1 MEKMMK
7 KIVWILFILLAFLG
21 CSRSSLQLHK
31 SEKLI
36 LDYNKKEFLL
46 TNKIEKQ
53 KSLNYKDLFIE
64 QYKLSDKSG
73 RVLFYEDVRTALD
86 YELNFGG
93 LYTIMYVFDNSKKY
107 TEVYRRNNLRL
118 VQLELKNSKYVNI
131 LLQASDTQ
139 VISYVYGFSNYEF
152 LELAKKLKADD
163 KTEIKRLQYEGL
175 SLSVSDAPLSNWND
189 KLVFFTPLI
198 TPFRSLGKL

>member
-1 MEKMMK
+1 MK
-7 KIVWILFILLAFLG
+7 KIVWILFILLVFLG

-118 VQLELKNSKYVNI
+118 VQLELKNSKYLN
-131 LLQASDTQ
+131 LLIQASDTQ
-139 VISYVYGFSNYEF
+139 IYSYVYGFSNEEF
-152 LELAKKLKADD
+152 MSIANSVKLKDD
-163 KTEIKRLQYEGL
+163 EILGELKHK
-175 SLSVSDAPLSNWND
+175 SVVFTNSSKPLSDWND
-189 KLVFFTPLI
+189 MMVYFTPLI
-198 TPFRSLGKL
+198 TPFREFGYR